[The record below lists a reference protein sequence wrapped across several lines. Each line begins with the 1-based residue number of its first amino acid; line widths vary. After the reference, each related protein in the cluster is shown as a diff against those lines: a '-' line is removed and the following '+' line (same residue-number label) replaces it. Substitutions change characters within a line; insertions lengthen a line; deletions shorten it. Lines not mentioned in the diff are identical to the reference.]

1 MLYFSLQCLNKL
13 FQIRYCVTGNTDV
26 GAGFGDDRPLN
37 DAQFHKL
44 TGNVVQLLE
53 GIDAS
58 NMFIDRV
65 ADVGCI
71 TWLQREHLIHTVQP
85 YDRNV
90 RLLEM
95 LTRRSVANYKKF
107 THVLSKEQPHLV
119 PLLVTDEGVKNTF
132 TVERH
137 CLLWFHCMRLCVSRL

>member
-1 MLYFSLQCLNKL
+1 MFYLSEAILYCE
-13 FQIRYCVTGNTDV
+13 IGNTDV
-26 GAGFGDDRPLN
+26 GAEFGDDRPL
-37 DAQFHKL
+37 DKAQSDKL

-71 TWLQREHLIHTVQP
+71 TWLQREHLIHIVQP

-95 LTRRSVANYKKF
+95 LTRRSVANYNKF
-107 THVLSKEQPHLV
+107 TQVLSNEQPHLV
-119 PLLVTDEGVKNTF
+119 PLLVVDGGEIFLTKIDFQLNIV
-132 TVERH
+132 V
-137 CLLWFHCMRLCVSRL
+137 

>member
-26 GAGFGDDRPLN
+26 GAEFGDDRPL
-37 DAQFHKL
+37 DKAQSDRL

-58 NMFIDRV
+58 NMFIDEV
-65 ADVGCI
+65 AAAGCI
-71 TWLQREHLIHTVQP
+71 TWPQREHLIHTVQP

-107 THVLSKEQPHLV
+107 TQVLSKEQPHLV
-119 PLLVTDEGVKNTF
+119 PLLVNDGGEVFFITLQKYMF
-132 TVERH
+132 
-137 CLLWFHCMRLCVSRL
+137 S